1 MYVSELSVEKNGR
14 VQACPGSQKGAI
26 LMLIGDVF
34 EGWCPCGLTHVRCKL
49 VAQYEEEVS
58 KDEPLATNEGPQCS
72 ICGQEVD
79 LVLVSPVKEETR

>member
-1 MYVSELSVEKNGR
+1 
-14 VQACPGSQKGAI
+14 
-26 LMLIGDVF
+26 
-34 EGWCPCGLTHVRCKL
+34 LTHVRCKL